1 MSFLKAEWRK
11 LIMMNYQ
18 IPPILLQSLVPK
30 HTELDLWEGKC
41 YISLV
46 GFLFKETTVK
56 GIKVPFHINFEEV
69 NLRFY
74 VKSTINDETKRGV
87 VFIKEIV
94 PKPIIKFI
102 ANQFYNE
109 NYVSTAMDHKIVEDK
124 KELTVGYE
132 WKNKGIKQSF
142 SVKATNTL
150 KRCTINSLEE
160 FITEHYWGY
169 NQKNETT
176 FAYEVKHPKWNLYQ
190 VTDHTI
196 DIDFEATYG
205 KKFGFLTKKVPS
217 SILLAE
223 GSEISVE
230 HHSKIK
236 IA

>member
-18 IPPILLQSLVPK
+18 VPPIILQSLVPK
-30 HTELDLWEGKC
+30 HTELDLWNGKC

-74 VKSTINDETKRGV
+74 VKSITNNETKRGV

-102 ANQFYNE
+102 ANQFFNE
-109 NYVSTAMDHKIVEDK
+109 NYIATKMDHQLLESQN
-124 KELTVGYE
+124 ELTVGYQ
-132 WKNKGIKQSF
+132 WKNKGEVQSF
-142 SVKATNTL
+142 SVKAKNTL
-150 KRCTINSLEE
+150 QRCAKNSLEE

-169 NQKNETT
+169 NQKNGTT
-176 FAYEVKHPKWNLYQ
+176 LAYEVKHPKWDIYKVL
-190 VTDHTI
+190 DHEI
-196 DIDFEATYG
+196 NIDFGATYG
-205 KKFGFLTKKVPS
+205 KEYNFLSHKTPD